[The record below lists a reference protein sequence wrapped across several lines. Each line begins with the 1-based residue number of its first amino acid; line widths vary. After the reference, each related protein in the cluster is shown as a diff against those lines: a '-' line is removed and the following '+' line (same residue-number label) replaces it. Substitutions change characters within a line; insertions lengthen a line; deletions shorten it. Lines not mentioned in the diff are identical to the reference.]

1 MSKFAKKTEIFLYSY
16 DMVPGISSLYNKDVS
31 AYSKEIEAT
40 EAFFMQILV
49 LLPLLV
55 MLVLVLRNK
64 HMILAGLAGGLTA
77 MVIGGIG
84 FAQAGKIVGDAIPG
98 MTGIITPVI
107 YSAVALVLAKL
118 GGFEALLGLS
128 RRIIGQ
134 RQYLIAA
141 AVVLIQAL
149 ATYAAGL
156 GAGNTMVTGP
166 LAFAVIGAVPQLI
179 AGMAIVTAASF
190 MTSPSGADAA
200 AISKIANVDIATYS
214 ESMFTLTVGL
224 WILGMAIA
232 AFGVWKSGSIF
243 KEEKKEEIS
252 LKQQLI
258 KALPPIYFLITV
270 VAGKNLNELI
280 DYSLFSPVFNMFSTL
295 LLAFI
300 VTRHSPDKLSEELVQ
315 NSSFLLTKLFSIGIF
330 LGFINILAEI
340 GTFTYIA
347 GFIKSAPSFITVPV
361 AVLIAFCIAIPAGGY
376 SVGVST
382 LVMPIMVESGLSIMQ
397 IGLAAIAIGVGT
409 QMSPVQIN
417 VASLS
422 QSYKLDIQRIVK
434 INAPYMIGVALL
446 MCILGFFV

>member
-1 MSKFAKKTEIFLYSY
+1 
-16 DMVPGISSLYNKDVS
+16 
-31 AYSKEIEAT
+31 
-40 EAFFMQILV
+40 MQIFV

-64 HMILAGLAGGLTA
+64 HMILAGLAGGLVA
-77 MVIGGIG
+77 MLVGGIG
-84 FAQAGKIVGDAIPG
+84 FAEAGKIVAAAIPG

-128 RRIIGQ
+128 RRVIGK

-141 AVVLIQAL
+141 AIVLIQAL

-166 LAFAVIGAVPQLI
+166 LAMVVIGAVPQLI

-200 AISKIANVDIATYS
+200 TISKIAGVEISAYTDT
-214 ESMFTLTVGL
+214 MFPLAVCL
-224 WILGMAIA
+224 WVVGMALA
-232 AFGVWKSGSIF
+232 AFGVWKSGSLLAKGDSTSVSELADQAGGATAKATAANATGTAAALGL
-243 KEEKKEEIS
+243 KE
-252 LKQQLI
+252 QLI
-258 KALPPIYFLITV
+258 KALPPIYFLLVV
-270 VAGKNLNELI
+270 VAGKNLNELM
-280 DYSLFSPVFNMFSTL
+280 DYNLFGPVFNMFSTL
-295 LLAFI
+295 LLAFL
-300 VTRHSPDKLSEELVQ
+300 VTRQAPGKMAEDVVQ
-315 NSSFLLTKLFSIGIF
+315 SSSFLLTKLFAIGIF

-340 GTFTYIA
+340 GTFSYIA
-347 GFIKSAPSFITVPV
+347 GFIKSAPSFVTVPV

-382 LVMPIMVESGLSIMQ
+382 LVMPIMVESGLSLLQ
-397 IGLAAIAIGVGT
+397 IGLAALAVGIGT

-422 QSYKLDIQRIVK
+422 QSFKLDIQRIVK
-434 INAPYMIGVALL
+434 INAPYMVAVAVIL
-446 MCILGFFV
+446 CILGFFF

>member
-1 MSKFAKKTEIFLYSY
+1 
-16 DMVPGISSLYNKDVS
+16 
-31 AYSKEIEAT
+31 
-40 EAFFMQILV
+40 MQIFV

-64 HMILAGLAGGLTA
+64 HMILAGLAGGLVA
-77 MVIGGIG
+77 MLVGGIG
-84 FAQAGKIVGDAIPG
+84 FAEAGKIVAAAIPG

-128 RRIIGQ
+128 RRVIGK

-141 AVVLIQAL
+141 AIVLIQAL

-166 LAFAVIGAVPQLI
+166 LAMVVIGAVPQLI

-200 AISKIANVDIATYS
+200 TISKIAGVEISAYTDT
-214 ESMFTLTVGL
+214 MFPLAVCL
-224 WILGMAIA
+224 WVVGMALA
-232 AFGVWKSGSIF
+232 AFGVWKSGSLLAKGDSTSVSESADTAGATAKATAANATGTTAALGL
-243 KEEKKEEIS
+243 KE
-252 LKQQLI
+252 QLI
-258 KALPPIYFLITV
+258 KALPPIYFLLVV
-270 VAGKNLNELI
+270 VAGKNLNELM
-280 DYSLFSPVFNMFSTL
+280 DYNLFGPVFNMFSTL
-295 LLAFI
+295 LLAFV
-300 VTRHSPDKLSEELVQ
+300 VTRQAPGKMAEDVVQ
-315 NSSFLLTKLFSIGIF
+315 SSSFLLTKLFAIGIF

-340 GTFTYIA
+340 GTFSYIA

-382 LVMPIMVESGLSIMQ
+382 LVMPIMVESGLSLLQ
-397 IGLAAIAIGVGT
+397 IGLAALAVGIGT

-422 QSYKLDIQRIVK
+422 QSFKLDIQRIVK
-434 INAPYMIGVALL
+434 INAPYMIAVAVIL
-446 MCILGFFV
+446 CILGFFF

>member
-1 MSKFAKKTEIFLYSY
+1 
-16 DMVPGISSLYNKDVS
+16 
-31 AYSKEIEAT
+31 
-40 EAFFMQILV
+40 MQIFV

-64 HMILAGLAGGLTA
+64 HMILAGLAGGLVA
-77 MVIGGIG
+77 MLVGGIG
-84 FAQAGKIVGDAIPG
+84 FAQAGKIVADAIPG

-107 YSAVALVLAKL
+107 YSAVALVRAKL

-128 RRIIGQ
+128 RRVIGK

-141 AVVLIQAL
+141 AIVLIQAL

-166 LAFAVIGAVPQLI
+166 LAMVVIGAVPQLI

-200 AISKIANVDIATYS
+200 TISKIAGVEISAYTDT
-214 ESMFTLTVGL
+214 MFPLAVCL
-224 WILGMAIA
+224 WVVGMAIA
-232 AFGVWKSGSIF
+232 AFGVWKSGSLLI
-243 KEEKKEEIS
+243 KGDSTSVSDSADGAGTSAKATAAAATGTATTLS
-252 LKQQLI
+252 LKEQFI
-258 KALPPIYFLITV
+258 KALPPIYFLIVV
-270 VAGKNLNELI
+270 VAGKNLNGLM
-280 DYSLFSPVFNMFSTL
+280 DYNLFGPVFNMFSTL
-295 LLAFI
+295 LLAFL
-300 VTRHSPDKLSEELVQ
+300 VTRQAPGKIAEDVVQ
-315 NSSFLLTKLFSIGIF
+315 SSSFLLTKLFAIGIF

-340 GTFTYIA
+340 GTFSYIA

-382 LVMPIMVESGLSIMQ
+382 LVMPIMVESGLSLLQ
-397 IGLAAIAIGVGT
+397 IGLAALAVGIGT

-422 QSYKLDIQRIVK
+422 QSFKLDIQRIVK
-434 INAPYMIGVALL
+434 INAPYMIAVAIIL
-446 MCILGFFV
+446 CILGFFF